1 MSDFEDDPFRSPQ
14 SAGPAKRRPNRGE
27 DSSAGGLI
35 LAVAIINYIFGAF
48 HVACGGCVA
57 IFGGG
62 LIAMIASAIAE
73 DQQMQ
78 PQGAVVSVA
87 SGVVIVVGIVIA
99 LLGLPVILAG
109 YGVQSH
115 ENWGRILTFVVSA
128 ISGLIALFWLISL
141 NPIGVFYGGYTV
153 FTLVVLL
160 KDDAAQL
167 FK

>member
-1 MSDFEDDPFRSPQ
+1 
-14 SAGPAKRRPNRGE
+14 
-27 DSSAGGLI
+27 
-35 LAVAIINYIFGAF
+35 
-48 HVACGGCVA
+48 
-57 IFGGG
+57 
-62 LIAMIASAIAE
+62 MIASAIAE